1 MWATSTASEFNW
13 RKTGPS
19 ETNQDQERWG
29 TKALFF
35 PRHSLLITQD
45 SLTWL
50 GGWCSWL
57 LEMSSAPNENATM
70 WIISSGKHWWL
81 WQLTHQRLGDMVPSL
96 TGLSSYLSKLWDHLE
111 SPFLTEPSSSPSSL
125 AGAVDPRTEW
135 KRTMTLLPLP
145 YCSFLIG
152 FDRKGYFCPVMN
164 LFLRILFIGHSK
176 FMPAQGKKIKLRR
189 IMGNYKFPLYLN
201 CVCELGFSFNNLSA
215 LQDLPVCF
223 HVKYGFHS
231 SSSYYFL

>member
-19 ETNQDQERWG
+19 EANQDQERWG

-35 PRHSLLITQD
+35 SRHSLLITQD

-111 SPFLTEPSSSPSSL
+111 SPFLTEQRCLL
-125 AGAVDPRTEW
+125 APPVHWWGLWILEW
-135 KRTMTLLPLP
+135 VEENYAIAASAILQLL
-145 YCSFLIG
+145 
-152 FDRKGYFCPVMN
+152 DR
-164 LFLRILFIGHSK
+164 IW
-176 FMPAQGKKIKLRR
+176 
-189 IMGNYKFPLYLN
+189 
-201 CVCELGFSFNNLSA
+201 
-215 LQDLPVCF
+215 
-223 HVKYGFHS
+223 
-231 SSSYYFL
+231 